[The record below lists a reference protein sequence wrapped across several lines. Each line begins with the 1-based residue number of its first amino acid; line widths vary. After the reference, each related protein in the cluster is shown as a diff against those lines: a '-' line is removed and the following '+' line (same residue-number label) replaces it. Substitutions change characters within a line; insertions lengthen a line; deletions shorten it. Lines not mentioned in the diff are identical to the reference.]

1 MTSSENN
8 DAARAGW
15 RRLPR
20 NVRVLSAVSLLQ
32 DAASEMLYPVI
43 PLFLTGTLGAPVA
56 VVGLIEGVA
65 EATAAIG
72 KAISGR
78 LADRFARRP
87 LIALGY
93 GISALSKPVIG
104 LAGGWPL
111 VLAARFGDRVGKGV
125 RTSPRDALL
134 AAETGPAERGA
145 VFGFHRA
152 ADTLGAVV
160 GPLLG
165 LGLYELLDHRLRPL
179 FFVAAVPALA
189 SVALITLVRERP
201 AAAMATTRTAPRSL
215 SPLPA
220 GYWRLV
226 GVLALF
232 GLVNFT
238 DALIILRAQALG
250 LGFVA
255 IILAYTLYNL
265 SYAALSYPAGKLSD
279 RIPRRTVYTIGLG
292 LFAIA
297 YLGLGL
303 ARTGGWVWVLLPIYG
318 GYTALT
324 DGVGKA
330 WVADHLPPDR
340 LGSGLGYFQA
350 VTGGCAL
357 IAGLWAG
364 LLWNGDGHIPLLISG
379 AITAALCLALTIHA
393 AAVRPAGARSR
404 QPR

>member
-1 MTSSENN
+1 MPQAPTVTSSEK
-8 DAARAGW
+8 DGTPRAGW

-20 NVRVLSAVSLLQ
+20 NVRVLSGVSLLQ

-56 VVGLIEGVA
+56 IVGLIEGVA

-78 LADRFARRP
+78 LADRFARKP

-152 ADTLGAVV
+152 ADTLGAVL
-160 GPLLG
+160 GPLVG

-189 SVALITLVRERP
+189 SVALIALVREHPKAPPP
-201 AAAMATTRTAPRSL
+201 APEAPRSL

-220 GYWRLV
+220 GYWRLT

-238 DALIILRAQALG
+238 DALIILRAQELG
-250 LGFVA
+250 LGSWVDFGSVPYEEMPGVFA
-255 IILAYTLYNL
+255 SASAMALMSQGSAM
-265 SYAALSYPAGKLSD
+265 AALHLYDVPRAFWEEQFGLVLAEAMAVGTPVVATRVGGLPELVDDGVISGKQAKEVYGLLIGATRSPTEIVRERGMAVLSD
-279 RIPRRTVYTIGLG
+279 
-292 LFAIA
+292 
-297 YLGLGL
+297 
-303 ARTGGWVWVLLPIYG
+303 
-318 GYTALT
+318 
-324 DGVGKA
+324 
-330 WVADHLPPDR
+330 
-340 LGSGLGYFQA
+340 
-350 VTGGCAL
+350 
-357 IAGLWAG
+357 
-364 LLWNGDGHIPLLISG
+364 
-379 AITAALCLALTIHA
+379 
-393 AAVRPAGARSR
+393 AGATSPRCTRSS
-404 QPR
+404 PWKVYEEVLDA